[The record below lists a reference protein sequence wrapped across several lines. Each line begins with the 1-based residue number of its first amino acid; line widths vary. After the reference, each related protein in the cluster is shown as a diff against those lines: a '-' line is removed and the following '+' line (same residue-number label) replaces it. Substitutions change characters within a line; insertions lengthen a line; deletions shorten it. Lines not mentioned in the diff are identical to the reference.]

1 MCNAYIDINI
11 LYYVSDVIPL
21 LLGFAMSM
29 DKILRPERLD
39 FDVKSSNAEED
50 YNHWIRT
57 FENFLEAVIKSN
69 DDADKLKVLT
79 NFVTPKVYHY
89 IADCDSFESAKDMLQ
104 SLFIKKKNKVC
115 ARYILL
121 NQKQDPSETISDYV
135 ASLKQLTRDCDF
147 KQVTSQQYHEEML
160 LNAFVSGLSSD
171 TIRQRLLEE
180 DDLTFDKAVKS
191 ACALELA
198 QRNNKSF
205 QKNNDSQ
212 FVALVSDSSVA
223 SINQG
228 NSSYA
233 PYKNTKSKKEFMCYF
248 CGGNEKHK
256 RRSDCPAWKHECEY
270 CHKMNH
276 FESVC
281 LVKKNDEM
289 KNNTVSA
296 ILPTSKYSP
305 MLATL
310 SNHEAYIVAQCLWI
324 FHT

>member
-39 FDVKSSNAEED
+39 LDVKSSNAEED

-89 IADCDSFESAKDMLQ
+89 IAHCDSFESAKGMLQ

-147 KQVTSQQYHEEML
+147 K
-160 LNAFVSGLSSD
+160 
-171 TIRQRLLEE
+171 
-180 DDLTFDKAVKS
+180 
-191 ACALELA
+191 
-198 QRNNKSF
+198 
-205 QKNNDSQ
+205 
-212 FVALVSDSSVA
+212 
-223 SINQG
+223 
-228 NSSYA
+228 
-233 PYKNTKSKKEFMCYF
+233 
-248 CGGNEKHK
+248 
-256 RRSDCPAWKHECEY
+256 
-270 CHKMNH
+270 
-276 FESVC
+276 
-281 LVKKNDEM
+281 
-289 KNNTVSA
+289 
-296 ILPTSKYSP
+296 
-305 MLATL
+305 
-310 SNHEAYIVAQCLWI
+310 
-324 FHT
+324 